1 MIASTAVC
9 GALWAAVVVSAALL
23 VSGAHVM
30 IAVGPLM
37 WSGKLP
43 GIVAALALALPGVAG
58 IVTGALARNRRTGF
72 LQGGLALS
80 ASEVP
85 MLVVLACTVF
95 SQHAVAG
102 GLVAAL
108 IATYALTWFL
118 LAMGFAFELPVVS
131 ARRTKIAMATP
142 LAGGA
147 AAARVFGGPVEA
159 SDDISVTKEG

>member
-1 MIASTAVC
+1 MQYVEEASRVRVA
-9 GALWAAVVVSAALL
+9 GEYDVVVA
-23 VSGAHVM
+23 G
-30 IAVGPLM
+30 G
-37 WSGKLP
+37 
-43 GIVAALALALPGVAG
+43 GVAG
-58 IVTGALARNRRTGF
+58 IAAGALARNRRAGF
-72 LQGGLALS
+72 LQGVLALS
-80 ASEVP
+80 AYEVP
-85 MLVVLACTVF
+85 VLVVLACTVF

-131 ARRTKIAMATP
+131 ARRAKIPMATP